1 MSTSSCSENN
11 KLRDCETFS
20 GTLPPQNPSKT
31 STHSHFCTIFST
43 CSSECPTTKNSF
55 WKYFHTSCKILWH
68 ENVYKFFPI
77 PITPREIRWSETRAL
92 KAVVTKWPQVASN
105 NNPKTLPLISQNHNV
120 QQTMWLFACCRLV
133 FLSVCSKALKKETK
147 LIPSQTVQSFWCSSL
162 ATMVLVTNLSW
173 SIQLS
178 RKLQH
183 HKIQWHV
190 KTAFCHFFL
199 QFHGLES
206 KGIHRNW

>member
-11 KLRDCETFS
+11 ELRDCETFS

-31 STHSHFCTIFST
+31 STHSHFCTICST
-43 CSSECPTTKNSF
+43 CSSECPTKKNSF
-55 WKYFHTSCKILWH
+55 WTYFHTSFLICGMKMYTSSSQAPNHTSLSGCQQ
-68 ENVYKFFPI
+68 N
-77 PITPREIRWSETRAL
+77 SRAES
-92 KAVVTKWPQVASN
+92 VVTKWLQVAITIQRQ
-105 NNPKTLPLISQNHNV
+105 TLFIFQNHHN
-120 QQTMWLFACCRLV
+120 RLCDYLLV
-133 FLSVCSKALKKETK
+133 VGVSFFQFVPKLWKRKRSWSQVKLSKV
-147 LIPSQTVQSFWCSSL
+147 FWCSSL
-162 ATMVLVTNLSW
+162 DTMVLVTNLSW